1 MTRWKL
7 MNEIPLNVWAHGL
20 IVDGDRP
27 SVRTPYVRL
36 ANRSTHRPVDQTE
49 EEMSDKWNECM
60 QIKCERFVC
69 SIFKWQRQRQR
80 QPQQPPKTTT
90 TTTMTTP
97 QIATWIL
104 HLHFLHLKCHN
115 DIMMTVFGIFHFLLL
130 LFSRWHLSSSPFHF
144 LCKLNSS

>member
-1 MTRWKL
+1 
-7 MNEIPLNVWAHGL
+7 
-20 IVDGDRP
+20 
-27 SVRTPYVRL
+27 
-36 ANRSTHRPVDQTE
+36 
-49 EEMSDKWNECM
+49 MSDKWNECM

-69 SIFKWQRQRQR
+69 LIFKWQRQRQR

-115 DIMMTVFGIFHFLLL
+115 DIMMTVFGVFHFLLL
-130 LFSRWHLSSSPFHF
+130 LFSRWHLYSSPFHF
-144 LCKLNSS
+144 LCKLNSLVNYQTTNKFNNINRSSTSSSSSSSVNIDIDTVIINTYL